1 MAEAGGIRALLKKT
15 IELDASDLHITV
27 GAPPVF
33 RIKGDLAP
41 MTNTQILGPD
51 DAEKLIFEL
60 VSEDQKD
67 LLLTQKEIDFSFAYG
82 EEARFRV
89 NAFHQ
94 RGYLA
99 AALRR
104 IPLKIPTIEELNL
117 PTMISEFCNLP
128 QGFILVTGPTGHGKS
143 TTIAA
148 MIQRIN
154 ETRPVHVVTIEDPIE
169 YIYPHKMALV
179 DQREMHL
186 DTYSWEVALRSA
198 LREDPDVVMIGEMR
212 DYETIAAA
220 ITIAETGHLV
230 FATLHTNSAS
240 QTIDRVI
247 DAFPEMQQHQVRS
260 QLSSILEGVLAQR
273 LVPSISGGLIPA
285 VEIML
290 PSPAI
295 RSVIR
300 EGKTHQL
307 DNVIATSFDQGMI
320 SLERALAQL
329 VNEGKVAADV
339 AKAYSIKPEELT
351 RLIKTKKE

>member
-1 MAEAGGIRALLKKT
+1 MQKT
-15 IELDASDLHITV
+15 VRMNASDLHLTV
-27 GAPPVF
+27 GAPPTV
-33 RIKGDLAP
+33 RINGDMASLAGLD
-41 MTNTQILGPD
+41 ILGPD
-51 DAEKLIFEL
+51 QIEKLVFEL
-60 VSEDQKD
+60 VSEEQKD
-67 LLLTQKEIDFSFAYG
+67 LLLTQKEVDFSFAYG

-99 AALRR
+99 ASLRL
-104 IPLKIPTIEELNL
+104 IPLKIPSLEELGL
-117 PTMISEFCNLP
+117 PPILAEFCNRP
-128 QGFILVTGPTGHGKS
+128 QGFVLVTGPTGHGKS
-143 TTIAA
+143 TTMAA

-154 ETRPVHVVTIEDPIE
+154 ETRPVHIITIEDPIE
-169 YIYPHKMALV
+169 YIYPHYKAIV

-212 DYETIAAA
+212 DYETIASA

-230 FATLHTNSAS
+230 LATLHTNSAA
-240 QTIDRVI
+240 QTVDRVI
-247 DAFPEMQQHQVRS
+247 DAFPEVQQQQVRV
-260 QLSSILEGVLAQR
+260 QLSATLEGVISQR
-273 LVPSISGGLIPA
+273 LVPSLQGGLIPA

-290 PSPAI
+290 PTPAV

-307 DNVIATSFDQGMI
+307 DNVISTSFDQGMV

-329 VNEGKVAADV
+329 VNEGKLDLEL
-339 AKAYSIKPEELT
+339 AKAHALRPEELV
-351 RLIKTKKE
+351 RLIKK

>member
-1 MAEAGGIRALLKKT
+1 MQKT
-15 IELDASDLHITV
+15 VEMNASDLHLTV
-27 GAPPVF
+27 GAPPTLRV
-33 RIKGDLAP
+33 KGDLLP
-41 MTNTQILGPD
+41 LSGLDILGPD
-51 DAEKLIFEL
+51 QIEQLVFEL
-60 VSEDQKD
+60 VSEEQKD

-99 AALRR
+99 ASLRR
-104 IPLKIPTIEELNL
+104 IPLKIPTLDELSL
-117 PTMISEFCNLP
+117 PKILSDFCNLP

-154 ETRPVHVVTIEDPIE
+154 ETRPVHVITIEDPIE
-169 YIYPHKMALV
+169 YIYPHQKALV

-198 LREDPDVVMIGEMR
+198 LRQDPDVVMIGEMR

-230 FATLHTNSAS
+230 FATLHTNSAA
-240 QTIDRVI
+240 QTVDRII
-247 DAFPEMQQHQVRS
+247 DAFPSLQQQQVRV
-260 QLSSILEGVLAQR
+260 QLSLILEGVIAQR
-273 LVPSISGGLIPA
+273 LVPSLQRGLIPA

-290 PSPAI
+290 PSPAV

-307 DNVIATSFDQGMI
+307 DNIISTSFDQGMV
-320 SLERALAQL
+320 SLERALARL
-329 VNEGKVAADV
+329 VNEGKLDLEV
-339 AKAYSIKPEELT
+339 AKAHALRPEELS
-351 RLIKTKKE
+351 RLIKA

>member
-1 MAEAGGIRALLKKT
+1 MQKT
-15 IELDASDLHITV
+15 VELNASDLHLTV
-27 GAPPVF
+27 GAPPIL
-33 RIKGDLAP
+33 RIKGSLLSVPGVSD
-41 MTNTQILGPD
+41 ILGPED
-51 DAEKLIFEL
+51 VERLIFEL
-60 VSEDQKD
+60 VSEEQKD

-99 AALRR
+99 ASLRR
-104 IPLKIPTIEELNL
+104 IPLEIPTLDELKL
-117 PTMISEFCNLP
+117 PKVLAEFCNLP

-154 ETRPVHVVTIEDPIE
+154 ETRPVHVITIEDPIE
-169 YIYPHKMALV
+169 YIYSHQKALI

-186 DTYSWEVALRSA
+186 DTYSWEVSLRSA

-240 QTIDRVI
+240 QTVDRII
-247 DAFPEMQQHQVRS
+247 DAFPADQQQQVRV
-260 QLSSILEGVLAQR
+260 QLSVILEGVIAQR
-273 LVPSISGGLIPA
+273 LIPSLQGDLVPA

-290 PSPAI
+290 PSSAV

-307 DNVIATSFDQGMI
+307 DNVISTSFDQGMV

-329 VNEGKVAADV
+329 VNDGKVDPEV
-339 AKAYSIKPEELT
+339 AKAYTLRPEEFN
-351 RLIKTKKE
+351 RLVKV

>member
-1 MAEAGGIRALLKKT
+1 MVTTGGVRTLLQKT
-15 IELDASDLHITV
+15 IELNASDLHLTV
-27 GAPPVF
+27 GAPPVL
-33 RIKGDLAP
+33 RIRGDLTPAP
-41 MTNTQILGPD
+41 GTDILGPD
-51 DAEKLIFEL
+51 QLEQLVFEL
-60 VSEDQKD
+60 VSDEQKD

-99 AALRR
+99 ASLRR
-104 IPLKIPTIEELNL
+104 IPLKIPTLEELNL
-117 PTMISEFCNLP
+117 PKVLAEFCNLP
-128 QGFILVTGPTGHGKS
+128 QGFILLTGPTGHGKS

-154 ETRPVHVVTIEDPIE
+154 ETRPVHIITIEDPIE
-169 YIYPHKMALV
+169 YIYPHLKSLV

-212 DYETIAAA
+212 DYETISSA

-230 FATLHTNSAS
+230 LATLHTNSAS
-240 QTIDRVI
+240 QTVDRIIDS
-247 DAFPEMQQHQVRS
+247 FPEAQQQQVRI
-260 QLSSILEGVLAQR
+260 QLSSILEGVIAQR
-273 LVPSISGGLIPA
+273 LVPSLQGALVPA

-290 PSPAI
+290 PSPAV
-295 RSVIR
+295 RSTIR

-320 SLERALAQL
+320 SLERALSQL
-329 VNEGKVAADV
+329 VNEGKIDPQV
-339 AKAYSIKPEELT
+339 AK
-351 RLIKTKKE
+351 

>member
-1 MAEAGGIRALLKKT
+1 MATTGGVRALLQKT
-15 IELDASDLHITV
+15 VELNASDLHLTV
-27 GAPPVF
+27 GAAPML
-33 RIKGDLAP
+33 RIKGSLTPAP
-41 MTNTQILGPD
+41 GATEVLGPED
-51 DAEKLIFEL
+51 VERLIFEL
-60 VSEDQKD
+60 VSDEQKD

-94 RGYLA
+94 RGYLSA
-99 AALRR
+99 SLRR
-104 IPLKIPTIEELNL
+104 IPLRIPTIEELQL
-117 PTMISEFCNLP
+117 PKILTEFCNLP

-154 ETRPVHVVTIEDPIE
+154 ETRPVHVITIEDPIE
-169 YIYPHKMALV
+169 YIYPHQKSLI

-240 QTIDRVI
+240 QTVDRII
-247 DAFPEMQQHQVRS
+247 DAFPEAQQQQVRV
-260 QLSSILEGVLAQR
+260 QLSSIMEGVISQR
-273 LVPSISGGLIPA
+273 LIPSLKGELVPAI
-285 VEIML
+285 EIML
-290 PSPAI
+290 PSAAV

-307 DNVIATSFDQGMI
+307 DNVISTSFDQGMI

-329 VNEGKVAADV
+329 VNDGKIDPEV
-339 AKAYSIKPEELT
+339 AKAHTLRPEEFT
-351 RLIKTKKE
+351 RLVKA

>member
-1 MAEAGGIRALLKKT
+1 MAGRIQELLKKT
-15 IELDASDLHITV
+15 VEAEASDLHLTV
-27 GAPPVF
+27 GAPPTLRVG
-33 RIKGDLAP
+33 GDLKPIADEEL
-41 MTNTQILGPD
+41 LGPEEVE
-51 DAEKLIFEL
+51 ALVFEL
-60 VSEDQKD
+60 VSEEQKD

-82 EEARFRV
+82 EAARFRV

-104 IPLKIPTIEELNL
+104 IPLKIPTVEELNL
-117 PTMISEFCNLP
+117 PSALHHFCELP

-148 MIQRIN
+148 MLQRIN
-154 ETRPVHVVTIEDPIE
+154 ETRPVHIVTIEDPIE
-169 YIYPHKMALV
+169 YIYPHRKALV

-212 DYETIAAA
+212 DYETIASA

-240 QTIDRVI
+240 QTIDRII
-247 DAFPEMQQHQVRS
+247 DVFPEMQQQQVRV
-260 QLSSILEGVLAQR
+260 QLAAILEGVLSQR
-273 LVPSISGGLIPA
+273 LVPSVRGGLVPA

-290 PSPAI
+290 PSPAV
-295 RSVIR
+295 RATIR

-307 DNVIATSFDQGMI
+307 DNIIATSFDQGMV
-320 SLERALAQL
+320 SLERALAVL
-329 VNEGKVAADV
+329 V
-339 AKAYSIKPEELT
+339 KAGSVTPEEAKLHT
-351 RLIKTKKE
+351 TKPGELERMIK

>member
-1 MAEAGGIRALLKKT
+1 MQKT
-15 IELDASDLHITV
+15 VEMNASDLHLTV
-27 GAPPVF
+27 GAPPTLRV
-33 RIKGDLAP
+33 KGDLLP
-41 MTNTQILGPD
+41 LSGMDILGPD
-51 DAEKLIFEL
+51 QIEQLVFEL
-60 VSEDQKD
+60 VSEEQKD

-99 AALRR
+99 ASLRR
-104 IPLKIPTIEELNL
+104 IPLKIPTLDELSL
-117 PTMISEFCNLP
+117 PKILSDFCNLP

-154 ETRPVHVVTIEDPIE
+154 ETRPVHVITIEDPIE
-169 YIYPHKMALV
+169 YIYPHQKALV

-198 LREDPDVVMIGEMR
+198 LRQDPDVVMIGEMR

-230 FATLHTNSAS
+230 FATLHTNSAA
-240 QTIDRVI
+240 QTVDRII
-247 DAFPEMQQHQVRS
+247 DAFPPLQQQQVRV
-260 QLSSILEGVLAQR
+260 QLSLILEGVIAQR
-273 LVPSISGGLIPA
+273 LVPSLQRGLIPA

-290 PSPAI
+290 PSPAV

-307 DNVIATSFDQGMI
+307 DNIISTSFDQGMV
-320 SLERALAQL
+320 SLERALARL
-329 VNEGKVAADV
+329 VNEGKLDLEV
-339 AKAYSIKPEELT
+339 AKAHALRPEELT
-351 RLIKTKKE
+351 RLIKK

>member
-1 MAEAGGIRALLKKT
+1 MVTTGGVRTLLQKT
-15 IELDASDLHITV
+15 IELNASDLHLTV
-27 GAPPVF
+27 GAPPVL
-33 RIKGDLAP
+33 RIRGDLTPAP
-41 MTNTQILGPD
+41 GTDILGPD
-51 DAEKLIFEL
+51 QLEQLVFEL
-60 VSEDQKD
+60 VSDEQKD

-99 AALRR
+99 ASLRR
-104 IPLKIPTIEELNL
+104 IPLKIPTLEELNL
-117 PTMISEFCNLP
+117 PKVLAEFCNLP
-128 QGFILVTGPTGHGKS
+128 QGFILLTGPTGHGKS

-154 ETRPVHVVTIEDPIE
+154 ETRPVHIITIEDPIE
-169 YIYPHKMALV
+169 YIYPHLKSLV

-212 DYETIAAA
+212 DYETISSA

-230 FATLHTNSAS
+230 LATLHTNSAS
-240 QTIDRVI
+240 QTVDRIIDS
-247 DAFPEMQQHQVRS
+247 FPEAQQQQVRI
-260 QLSSILEGVLAQR
+260 QLSSILEGVIAQR
-273 LVPSISGGLIPA
+273 LVPSLQGALVPA

-290 PSPAI
+290 PSPAV
-295 RSVIR
+295 RSTIR

-307 DNVIATSFDQGMI
+307 DNVIATSFDQGMV

-329 VNEGKVAADV
+329 VNEGKLDPQV
-339 AKAYSIKPEELT
+339 AKLHALHPEELS
-351 RLIKTKKE
+351 RLIKQ

>member
-1 MAEAGGIRALLKKT
+1 MATAAGIRPLLKKT
-15 IELDASDLHITV
+15 IELNASDLHITV
-27 GAPPVF
+27 GAAPTL
-33 RIKGDLAP
+33 RIRGDLSP
-41 MTNTQILGPD
+41 LPNTKILGPD
-51 DAEKLIFEL
+51 EVETLVFEL
-60 VSEDQKD
+60 VSEEQKD

-99 AALRR
+99 VSLRR

-117 PTMISEFCNLP
+117 PKLLYEFCKLP

-143 TTIAA
+143 TTIAS
-148 MIQRIN
+148 MIQQIN
-154 ETRPVHVVTIEDPIE
+154 ETRPVHVITIEDPIE
-169 YIYPHKMALV
+169 YIYPHKKALV

-212 DYETIAAA
+212 DYETIASA

-230 FATLHTNSAS
+230 LATLHTNSAS
-240 QTIDRVI
+240 QTIDRII
-247 DAFPEMQQHQVRS
+247 DVFPEAQQHQVRT
-260 QLSSILEGVLAQR
+260 QLSAILEGVLAQR
-273 LVPSISGGLIPA
+273 LVPSTDGGLVPA

-290 PSPAI
+290 SSPAV

-307 DNVIATSFDQGMI
+307 DNVISTSFDQGMV

-329 VNEGKVAADV
+329 VNDGKVALDV
-339 AKAYSIKPEELT
+339 AQSYTIRPEEFK
-351 RLIKTKKE
+351 RLVKQS